1 MKSIIVLSTL
11 ASMLLTHTACSIATP
26 EKQNKSQVNG
36 ASDDLYMSD
45 SELLKLRSYVHKAG
59 FPQWDQNRA
68 TCIILCES
76 GGRPTARTG
85 VHVGLFQINE
95 SYPGTE
101 AGRGVKHPTQPAW
114 DASGRTCGYDL
125 EDPQT
130 NANCAFIRLSRAG
143 WKDWDCGGAVP
154 LLKVKVE
161 ECRAR
166 LDERLSVSGKSI
178 SVEN

>member
-1 MKSIIVLSTL
+1 MQTTRAIF
-11 ASMLLTHTACSIATP
+11 MLLMLTNLQYACSHEASNN
-26 EKQNKSQVNG
+26 QHKSFLAG
-36 ASDDLYMSD
+36 ANDDLLLPD
-45 SELLKLRSYVHKAG
+45 SEILKLRSYVEKAG

-76 GGRPTARTG
+76 SGRANARTG

-95 SYPGTE
+95 TYPGTE

-114 DASGRTCGYDL
+114 NASGKTCGRNL
-125 EDPQT
+125 ENPQV
-130 NANCAFIRLSRAG
+130 NADCAFIRLSRAG

-154 LLKVKVE
+154 SLKIKVE

-166 LDERLSVSGKSI
+166 LDARLPVL
-178 SVEN
+178 

>member
-1 MKSIIVLSTL
+1 MKNMKFILSL
-11 ASMLLTHTACSIATP
+11 CIMAVAAAACSSDANTP
-26 EKQNKSQVNG
+26 AQNSKVTG
-36 ASDDLYMSD
+36 ASDDLLMSD
-45 SELLKLRSYVHKAG
+45 SKLLQLRSYVDKAG
-59 FPQWDQNRA
+59 FPRWDRNRA

-76 GGRPTARTG
+76 AGRADMRTG

-114 DASGRTCGYDL
+114 DTRGRACGYDL

-130 NANCAFIRLSRAG
+130 NADCGFIRLSRAG

-154 LLKVKVE
+154 SLKPKVE
-161 ECRAR
+161 ACRAR
-166 LDERLSVSGKSI
+166 LDERLG
-178 SVEN
+178 E